1 MAIPGKPNAPKAVQS
16 SANLMI
22 APLTPLDFLARSAH
36 TWPDTVAI
44 VDGARRFTYRQFAE
58 RVERQAAALAGL
70 GVTAGDRV
78 AVLAPNCAMAL
89 EAHFAPMRIGAVVV
103 MLNTRLGSSEL
114 QWILQ
119 HCGAKVL
126 LVDPAL
132 RPLVAT
138 AEVPHVI
145 DDYEGLLQGAA
156 DCPAEPVTDENACIA
171 INYTSGTTGFPKGVM
186 YTHRGA
192 WVNAIGEI
200 TEHGLDSRSVYLW
213 TLPMFHCNGWCFP
226 WAVTAV
232 GGRHVCMRQLDPAEA
247 VRLIE
252 EEGVTHLCGA
262 PVVVSSLAQYCATRG
277 IKFQNGLRIVTAGA
291 PPPPAVIRAAEETGV
306 SIAHVYGLTETYG
319 PHTICCWK
327 AEWDHLP
334 PEQRASV
341 KARQGVAYMVAGMD
355 LRVTDIHGKD
365 IPADGETM
373 GEVLMRGN
381 NVMLGYYDNP
391 KATEEAFESGWF
403 HSGDLAV
410 VHPDGYIELRDR
422 KKDIVISGGENISS
436 IEVEKALADHPAVA
450 EVAIVAAPD
459 PKWGE
464 VPKAYVGLKPGMQAT
479 ADELTEWCRLRLAHF
494 KCPKHVEFGPLPR
507 TATGKIRK
515 NELRARAKETKA

>member
-1 MAIPGKPNAPKAVQS
+1 
-16 SANLMI
+16 MI
-22 APLTPLDFLARSAH
+22 SPLTPLDFLARSAY
-36 TWPDTVAI
+36 TWRDSIAV
-44 VDGARRFTYRQFAE
+44 VDGARRFTYAE
-58 RVERQAAALAGL
+58 MAQRVERQAAALAGL

-103 MLNTRLGSSEL
+103 MLNTRLAAAEL
-114 QWILQ
+114 EWILK

-126 LVDPAL
+126 LVDRAL
-132 RPLVAT
+132 KPLVAT
-138 AEVPHVI
+138 ADVPHVV
-145 DDYEGLLQGAA
+145 DDYEGFLAGAPA
-156 DCPAEPVTDENACIA
+156 TCPASPVTDENACIA

-192 WVNAIGEI
+192 WVNAMGEI
-200 TEHGLDSRSVYLW
+200 TEHGLDRQSVYLW

-232 GGRHVCMRQLDPAEA
+232 GGRHVCLRAPDPAEA

-262 PVVVSSLAQYCATRG
+262 PVVVSTLAQYCAAHSV
-277 IKFQNGLRIVTAGA
+277 KFARGLRIVTAGA
-291 PPPPAVIRAAEETGV
+291 PPPPAVIRAAEETGARL
-306 SIAHVYGLTETYG
+306 SHVYGLTETYG
-319 PHTICCWK
+319 PHTVCSWNPAWDGLPA
-327 AEWDHLP
+327 AE
-334 PEQRASV
+334 RALI

-355 LRVTDIHGKD
+355 LRVTDLHMND
-365 IPADGETM
+365 VPADGETM

-391 KATEEAFESGWF
+391 KATTEAFEGGWF

-436 IEVEKALADHPAVA
+436 IEVEKVLADHPAVA

-459 PKWGE
+459 EKWGE
-464 VPKAYVGLKPGMQAT
+464 VPKAYVGLKPGAEAT
-479 ADELTEWCRLRLAHF
+479 AEELIAWCRGRLAHF
-494 KCPKHVEFGPLPR
+494 KAPKLVEFGPLPR

-515 NELRARAKETKA
+515 NELRARTRGAKA

>member
-1 MAIPGKPNAPKAVQS
+1 
-16 SANLMI
+16 MI
-22 APLTPLDFLARSAH
+22 SPLTPLDFLARSAY
-36 TWPDTVAI
+36 TWPDSIAV
-44 VDGARRFTYRQFAE
+44 VEGARRFTYVEFAG
-58 RVERQAAALAGL
+58 RVDRQAAALAAM
-70 GVTAGDRV
+70 GVAPGDRV
-78 AVLAPNCAMAL
+78 AVLAPNGAMAL
-89 EAHFAPMRIGAVVV
+89 EAHFAPLRIGAVLV
-103 MLNTRLGSSEL
+103 MLNTRLAAGEL
-114 QWILQ
+114 EWILK

-126 LVDPAL
+126 LVDPSL
-132 RPLVAT
+132 KGLVAN
-138 AEVPHVI
+138 AAVPRI
-145 DDYEGLLQGAA
+145 EDYEALLEGAA
-156 DCPAEPVTDENACIA
+156 SSYTAHPVTDENACIA

-192 WVNAIGEI
+192 WVNAMGEI
-200 TEHGLDSRSVYLW
+200 TEHGLDQHSVYLW
-213 TLPMFHCNGWCFP
+213 TLPLFHCNGWCFP

-232 GGRHVCMRQLDPAEA
+232 GGRHICLRQPDPAAA
-247 VRLIE
+247 VQLIE
-252 EEGVTHLCGA
+252 AEGVTHLCGA
-262 PVVVSSLAQYCATRG
+262 PVVVSGLAQYCGSRG
-277 IKFQNGLRIVTAGA
+277 VKFARGLRIVTAGA
-291 PPPPAVIRAAEETGV
+291 PPPPAVIRAAEETGAQ
-306 SIAHVYGLTETYG
+306 ITHVYGLTETYG
-319 PHTICCWK
+319 PHTVCSWK
-327 AEWDHLP
+327 PAWDALP
-334 PEQRASV
+334 AGERASI

-355 LRVTDIHGKD
+355 LRVTDLHMND
-365 IPADGETM
+365 VPADGETM

-391 KATEEAFESGWF
+391 RATEESFEGGWF

-479 ADELTEWCRLRLAHF
+479 AEELTAWCRERLAHF
-494 KCPKHVEFGPLPR
+494 KCPKLVEFGPLPR

-515 NELRARAKETKA
+515 NELRARAKV